1 MPGLLGG
8 RRSTYL
14 LVTGLVPTRRI
25 KLAAGVELLPVS
37 AVPKPDEVLFRVE
50 GIDIHFVALFIP
62 WVEAQ
67 LKVSGNGS
75 KDVAIRA
82 WNAQWD
88 VLLLSA
94 IYNVPTSCALQST
107 TRVDRLGQRS
117 KLNVIHHFFYDHP
130 ARQDAYEI
138 GEPEAQWLEANFS
151 TAQSLLVD
159 HRFQTAVHCL
169 ATYRWHSLPRA
180 RLSLLWAGIESLF
193 AVDSEIVFRV
203 SLYTAKFLAPDNPQ
217 EQKTLFDSVRS
228 LYKLRSQAVHGGK
241 MKGEPG
247 QSVSE
252 SSRLLSRL
260 VRVCIERNA
269 LPDVASLAP

>member
-1 MPGLLGG
+1 MPRVLGG

-14 LVTGLVPTRRI
+14 LVTGLRPTRLL
-25 KLAAGVELLPVS
+25 KLAAGVELLPVTTI
-37 AVPKPDEVLFRVE
+37 PMPDDVLFRVE
-50 GIDIHFVALFIP
+50 GIDIHFVALFVP

-67 LKVSGNGS
+67 LKVSGSGTQ
-75 KDVAIRA
+75 DVAVRA

-94 IYNVPTSCALQST
+94 IFNVPSACALQSST
-107 TRVDRLGQRS
+107 PIDRLGKSS

-138 GEPEAQWLEANFS
+138 GEAESQWLESNFS
-151 TAQSLLVD
+151 TAQSLMED

-180 RLSLLWAGIESLF
+180 QLSLLWAGIESLF

-203 SLYTAKFLAPDNPQ
+203 SLYTAKFLAPDDPP
-217 EQKTLFDSVRS
+217 EQKRLFDSVRS
-228 LYKLRSQAVHGGK
+228 LYKFRSQAVHGGK
-241 MKGEPG
+241 MKGEPRE
-247 QSVSE
+247 SVLE
-252 SSRLLSRL
+252 SSRLLSQL

-269 LPDVASLAP
+269 LPNVSSLAP